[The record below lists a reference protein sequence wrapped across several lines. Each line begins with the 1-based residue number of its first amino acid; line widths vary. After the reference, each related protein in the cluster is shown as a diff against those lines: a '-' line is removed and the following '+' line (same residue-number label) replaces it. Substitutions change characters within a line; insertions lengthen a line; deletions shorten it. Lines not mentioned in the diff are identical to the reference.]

1 MNIIDIG
8 TIIALIVLVLLGFV
22 LGFGRSLRVF
32 TKGVV
37 GVIIS
42 VFVCASFGGMII
54 GIDVVGEKLAELNA
68 FFTSKAEFLGTIHL
82 ETVVFYIV
90 MFLVVQIL
98 RIITVKFISGIFEAD
113 NPVMK
118 GVNKF
123 LGMIFVPAI
132 MCLFL
137 LLVFAVFALFDDTT
151 FVANM
156 LNDMEGTFL
165 LKLYQN
171 NPIVLTV

>member
-1 MNIIDIG
+1 
-8 TIIALIVLVLLGFV
+8 
-22 LGFGRSLRVF
+22 
-32 TKGVV
+32 
-37 GVIIS
+37 
-42 VFVCASFGGMII
+42 
-54 GIDVVGEKLAELNA
+54 
-68 FFTSKAEFLGTIHL
+68 
-82 ETVVFYIV
+82 

-98 RIITVKFISGIFEAD
+98 RILTVKFISGIFEAD
-113 NPVMK
+113 NAVMK

-165 LKLYQN
+165 LKLYEN